1 MFSWSK
7 STCISD
13 WGKRG
18 FSQPPLYLFVKKKP
32 NFHIKRCAQNVFF
45 MERIRYYWNYIWR
58 LYYGLNATSLYRRY
72 ILLSQ
77 YIVLLIQSLLSLLIF
92 RCFHLKTLYVYTT
105 QSKLSNSE
113 FKSTYRK
120 HIIADLLNSWDN
132 SKNKLSVE
140 SHFGMLIR
148 TAVIKLCR

>member
-1 MFSWSK
+1 MDFLNLPFICLSRK
-7 STCISD
+7 NQI
-13 WGKRG
+13 
-18 FSQPPLYLFVKKKP
+18 FI
-32 NFHIKRCAQNVFF
+32 IKRCAQNVFF

-58 LYYGLNATSLYRRY
+58 LYYGLNATSLYRMY

-132 SKNKLSVE
+132 SKNKLFVE